1 MRKDDA
7 LAAQIGRQPEQQ
19 MRLDPGPRVA
29 DILAKATDHAKLGER
44 LDHRAAADRNLQL
57 YPGYEGQRLLID

>member
-1 MRKDDA
+1 MKPD
-7 LAAQIGRQPEQQ
+7 LHTKILTGSTPEV
-19 MRLDPGPRVA
+19 DVGPRVA